1 MEITCTQKE
10 LVKILKKKKKKIGK
24 YQFLLA
30 DTFENFQNMSFEKY
44 ELDSARFSLIKE

>member
-10 LVKILKKKKKKIGK
+10 LVKILKKKKKIGK